1 LSATVLGMAVFTF
14 YNNYNQTEYEDSLC
28 IFRRYMGFVST
39 GLQNYSYMLQAVYR
53 YIIVVYPYRQKWI
66 SARIQAYLIIC
77 RWIFSF
83 LYSLPLY
90 FTGKITY
97 DINNQICQQILCLSI
112 GNIYNYLSIHG
123 ISNINYCIYLY

>member
-1 LSATVLGMAVFTF
+1 
-14 YNNYNQTEYEDSLC
+14 
-28 IFRRYMGFVST
+28 
-39 GLQNYSYMLQAVYR
+39 
-53 YIIVVYPYRQKWI
+53 YIIVVYPYRRKRI

-77 RWIFSF
+77 TWIFSF

-112 GNIYNYLSIHG
+112 GNI
-123 ISNINYCIYLY
+123 